1 MRRQI
6 AERERRSLVA
16 ESKNQLPSLDGIR
29 AACIVL
35 VLGSHAARGVG
46 FPDRWQ
52 FVAEQIFSGSLGVL
66 VFFVLSGFLITYL
79 LAKEE
84 AVGGRI
90 CLRSFYLRRAIRI
103 LPVFIVFLLA
113 MGMVDAMTALKIPKC
128 NYLTAIT
135 MTKNMGC
142 ANWIDG
148 HLWSLSVEEQFYL
161 LWPAVFFCG
170 KGKWRAG
177 FALAMII
184 SAPLFRV
191 WFYLLQYDM
200 RQFATPSNMDALMI
214 GSVTGYFVAVSPA
227 TARRLVSI
235 APSFL
240 RCVAVIML
248 FGTNVLQ
255 MHGLFGRV
263 LVPFGVTIQS
273 GSAVFLVASYALNPC
288 GLGYAILN
296 WRPIAYLG
304 VLSYSI
310 YIWQQPFFSQP
321 VDLGWRSAGIL
332 AFPFNILSAISVAML
347 SFHFIEKPLL
357 KLRARFRLSTAM
369 Q

>member
-1 MRRQI
+1 
-6 AERERRSLVA
+6 VA
-16 ESKNQLPSLDGIR
+16 DLKNQLPSLDGIR
-29 AACIVL
+29 AACIIL
-35 VLGSHAARGVG
+35 VLGSHAARGAG
-46 FPDRWQ
+46 FPDQWR
-52 FVAEQIFSGSLGVL
+52 FSVEQIFSGSLGVL
-66 VFFVLSGFLITYL
+66 IFFVLSGFLITYL

-84 AVGGRI
+84 AASGRI

-103 LPVFIVFLLA
+103 LPVFFVFLLA
-113 MGMVDAMTALKIPKC
+113 MGIIDATTALSVPKC

-161 LWPAVFFCG
+161 LWPVVFLFG
-170 KGKWRAG
+170 RGKWRAG
-177 FALAMII
+177 FALLMIV
-184 SAPLFRV
+184 SAPLFRI

-200 RQFATPSNMDALMI
+200 RQFATPSNMDSLMI
-214 GSVTGYFVAVSPA
+214 GSVAGYFVAVSPA
-227 TARRLVSI
+227 AALRLVAI

-240 RCVAVIML
+240 RCVAVITL

-255 MHGLFGRV
+255 THGMFGRA

-273 GSAVFLVASYALNPC
+273 VCAVYLMASYALNPR

-321 VDLGWRSAGIL
+321 VDLGWTSPGIL
-332 AFPFNILSAISVAML
+332 AFPFNIFGAISVAML
-347 SFHFIEKPLL
+347 SFHAIEKPLL
-357 KLRARFRLSTAM
+357 KLRAKFRMATAA
-369 Q
+369 QKV